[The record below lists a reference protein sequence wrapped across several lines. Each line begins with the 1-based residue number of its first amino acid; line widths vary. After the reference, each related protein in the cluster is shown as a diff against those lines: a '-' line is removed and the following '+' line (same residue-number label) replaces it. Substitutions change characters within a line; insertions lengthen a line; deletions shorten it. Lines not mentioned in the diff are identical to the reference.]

1 VIDIAAH
8 ARRVRRRRQLD
19 GIVVRGIN
27 SPMIPRQA
35 HLGWPTATIP
45 RIRVAGRFPL
55 NDRRYAT
62 TYLGRTHA
70 LHLHSYEGRIRI
82 GDDQFTLHDGD
93 LTLSPAG
100 VASGYDLPK
109 PGYHWCVHFYPV
121 ERVDA
126 GATVTLPLHLS
137 LHGAA
142 TYVRE
147 RLMHISRLHA
157 RGAASD
163 ELSAATAAIALQ
175 ELLLWCGARA
185 QALSIAPGAEADA
198 IVEKVAAIID
208 ARFHE
213 LPAISHMARE
223 VGKSQNYVARR
234 FRERFGM
241 TILQYAL
248 SRRIAHA
255 RYLLEATDLPI
266 REVAVRVGI
275 DDAQYFNKQ
284 IRRQLGDSPS
294 TIREA
299 ARKVARRGGRAG

>member
-1 VIDIAAH
+1 
-8 ARRVRRRRQLD
+8 LD
-19 GIVVRGIN
+19 RFGACGIF
-27 SPMIPRQA
+27 SPLMATSPVFFS
-35 HLGWPTATIP
+35 WPTATIP

-55 NDRRYAT
+55 NDRDYAT

-82 GDDQFTLHDGD
+82 GGEQFTLHDGD

-100 VASGYDLPK
+100 IASGYDLPK

-121 ERVDA
+121 ERVDT
-126 GATVTLPLHLS
+126 GMQVSLPLRLT

-147 RLMHISRLHA
+147 RMMHISRLHA

-175 ELLLWCGARA
+175 ELLLWCAGRA
-185 QALSIAPGAEADA
+185 ESQSVAPGAEAAA

-208 ARFHE
+208 ARFHD
-213 LPAISHMARE
+213 LPSMSRIAQE
-223 VGKSQNYVARR
+223 VGQSQNYVARR

-241 TILQYAL
+241 TIQQYAL

-255 RYLLEATDLPI
+255 RYLLEGTDLPI
-266 REVAVRVGI
+266 RKVAARVGI

-294 TIREA
+294 AIREA
-299 ARKVARRGGRAG
+299 ARRVARRGARTG

>member
-1 VIDIAAH
+1 MAAP
-8 ARRVRRRRQLD
+8 AL
-19 GIVVRGIN
+19 
-27 SPMIPRQA
+27 SFS
-35 HLGWPTATIP
+35 WPTATIP

-55 NDRRYAT
+55 DDREYST

-70 LHLHSYEGRIRI
+70 LHLHSYQGYIRI
-82 GDDQFTLHDGD
+82 GGHQFTLHDGD

-100 VASGYDLPK
+100 VASGYDLLK
-109 PGYHWCVHFYPV
+109 PGYHWCVHFHPV
-121 ERVDA
+121 ERADA
-126 GATVTLPLHLS
+126 GTQVSLPLHLP

-147 RLMHISRLHA
+147 RMMHISRLHA
-157 RGAASD
+157 RGAAAD

-175 ELLLWCGARA
+175 ELLLWCAARA
-185 QALSIAPGAEADA
+185 QSHSVAPGAEAAA

-208 ARFHE
+208 ARFDE
-213 LPAISHMARE
+213 LPSMGRIAQD
-223 VGKSQNYVARR
+223 VGKSQNYIARR

-255 RYLLEATDLPI
+255 RYLLEGTDLPI
-266 REVAVRVGI
+266 RDVAARVGI

-294 TIREA
+294 AIREA
-299 ARKVARRGGRAG
+299 ARKVAGRGIRTG